1 MPSLRGHARGA
12 GAVEA
17 QGYLDKARE
26 FLRAAGDSLE
36 LGNYTAAVGNAVHAG
51 IAAADAISAARAR
64 TVWRGEH
71 AQAAKHLESA
81 GTEGKAAARHLR
93 RLLPLKT
100 RAEYDPAPMR
110 VTEARAGVQAAERIV
125 DEATA
130 AVASLR
136 PDEKGGG
143 KKSSA

>member
-1 MPSLRGHARGA
+1 MPSSRGHARGA

-64 TVWRGEH
+64 TVWRGE
-71 AQAAKHLESA
+71 
-81 GTEGKAAARHLR
+81 LR
-93 RLLPLKT
+93 IPGVFVHRFRKFSYTDSGVFVHRL
-100 RAEYDPAPMR
+100 
-110 VTEARAGVQAAERIV
+110 
-125 DEATA
+125 
-130 AVASLR
+130 
-136 PDEKGGG
+136 GGW
-143 KKSSA
+143 